1 MVTFLVI
8 RATIFEWGVIECEC
22 KNVHKTYMCLKKIG
36 LHARD
41 MVTIQGSRVNIVM
54 GGGERNLIDHPIA
67 LRFFFLTMN
76 KIST

>member
-1 MVTFLVI
+1 
-8 RATIFEWGVIECEC
+8 
-22 KNVHKTYMCLKKIG
+22 
-36 LHARD
+36 